1 MKLKAKIAIGLAA
14 TLSPLVIAL
23 SSGATSTSATISAL
37 IISGLVAVAVFFWL
51 THAATP
57 STELL
62 AIAQDIGQ
70 GALNKRLPNG
80 EQAWQPLITAINH
93 ALDALQNQSVE
104 LHERVADIKQNAE
117 HIHHSLHQFGTHFD
131 SEMRLAS
138 DASLQLESLSQAIG
152 TIGQHSAAAV
162 EQADQ
167 CITNTQNGNESV
179 SRLMGEIDQVD
190 SAVGVIAQSIKEF
203 MSSMQTI
210 TSMTS
215 QVKDIADQT
224 NLLALNAAI
233 EAARAGEQGRGFAV
247 VADEVRKLA
256 EKSAQA
262 AREIDDVTQLVGQQ
276 SSKLDET
283 ITSGRKHLADS
294 MESLELVAEALGSSR
309 GAVMSERDLISEIAQ
324 TTQIQAQSSHTIS
337 QHLESMA
344 QLAQATRTELDE
356 AARTSTKL
364 REIATGLATTFTQSK
379 VSR

>member
-1 MKLKAKIAIGLAA
+1 MKLKAKIAIGLAVS
-14 TLSPLVIAL
+14 LSPLVTVL
-23 SSGATSTSATISAL
+23 SSSAPNSSTTISAL
-37 IISGLVAVAVFFWL
+37 LVSGLVAVAVFFWL
-51 THAATP
+51 AHAATP
-57 STELL
+57 STALL
-62 AIAQDIGQ
+62 AIAQDIGH

-93 ALDALQNQSVE
+93 ALDALQNQSAK
-104 LHERVADIKQNAE
+104 LHKQVADISQNAE
-117 HIHHSLHQFGTHFD
+117 HIHHTLHQFGTRFD
-131 SEMRLAS
+131 SEMLLAS
-138 DASLQLESLSQAIG
+138 DAALQLESLTQAID

-167 CITNTQNGNESV
+167 CITDTQNGNESV
-179 SRLMGEIDQVD
+179 SRLMGDIDQVD

-262 AREIDDVTQLVGQQ
+262 AREIDDVTQLVGHQ

-283 ITSGRKHLADS
+283 ITSGRHHLADS

-309 GAVMSERDLISEIAQ
+309 GAVMSERDLISEIAH
-324 TTQIQAQSSHTIS
+324 TAQIQAQSGHTIS
-337 QHLESMA
+337 QHLGNMT

-356 AARTSTKL
+356 AARTSVQL
-364 REIATGLATTFTQSK
+364 REIATGLVTTLTQAK
-379 VSR
+379 ASR